1 MSDINEELI
10 NLYEIVKNNPNELID
25 LLEKQEISKEKFLEI
40 RAWDREENW
49 QTKFSKIERAM
60 RFMYLNRTCFN

>member
-1 MSDINEELI
+1 LSDINEELI

>member
-1 MSDINEELI
+1 LSDINEELI

-49 QTKFSKIERAM
+49 KEKYSKEQRAM